1 MIQLTNEPIKT
12 QRKNTFYDVEKRVG
26 ASWNWFWFSDFVKKW
41 REFIC

>member
-12 QRKNTFYDVEKRVG
+12 QRKTTFYDVEKRVG